1 MSIRTNLGN
10 RDKLIDSIRS
20 FLQGHIDKHK
30 ANIDNLLDNNIAL
43 AEHPDII
50 ETIEKELDILA
61 SYEDKMGVLT
71 KYFPKYLIKII
82 KNY

>member
-30 ANIDNLLDNNIAL
+30 ANIDNLLDIDMA
-43 AEHPDII
+43 
-50 ETIEKELDILA
+50 
-61 SYEDKMGVLT
+61 YR
-71 KYFPKYLIKII
+71 Y
-82 KNY
+82 